1 MKILSLLRIFIRYII
16 KNEIVCRTC
25 AIIILTL
32 FYYNSEITVVFTTEL
47 SIFHLTPAIS
57 QGQHGNIVSF
67 QTTHYWM
74 MHNQHTFF
82 PVSAHIQ
89 TRHNISR
96 IEGSKI
102 TIKKSKSGY
111 ALGVLE
117 GVGLFVLFEDGYRVL
132 KPNEIEYP
140 RYKPGELV
148 EVRNN
153 FGDSFYQARVVY
165 KKKGPPQQEYLSN
178 FQHILWKSFLDVT
191 FYVLPS
197 TWENQLGQ
205 DLLSKK
211 NCSWLGRHFTRRSK
225 TVSNLYRQPKIHNL
239 GFAFFP
245 CGLKVMHFL
254 IFFTFESQ
262 LACINNNCNNR
273 RINFLYLIVFT
284 SS

>member
-1 MKILSLLRIFIRYII
+1 
-16 KNEIVCRTC
+16 
-25 AIIILTL
+25 
-32 FYYNSEITVVFTTEL
+32 
-47 SIFHLTPAIS
+47 
-57 QGQHGNIVSF
+57 
-67 QTTHYWM
+67 

-117 GVGLFVLFEDGYRVL
+117 GVGLFVLFEDGIRVL

-165 KKKGPPQQEYLSN
+165 KKKVPPSRNTFQISN
-178 FQHILWKSFLDVT
+178 IYCGNRSWTSLFMFCLPHEKINLDRICCRRKIALGSEDTLQGDQKPYRICIDNQKFITWDLHFSPADWKLCT
-191 FYVLPS
+191 FWFFSPS
-197 TWENQLGQ
+197 
-205 DLLSKK
+205 SH
-211 NCSWLGRHFTRRSK
+211 S
-225 TVSNLYRQPKIHNL
+225 
-239 GFAFFP
+239 
-245 CGLKVMHFL
+245 
-254 IFFTFESQ
+254 
-262 LACINNNCNNR
+262 
-273 RINFLYLIVFT
+273 
-284 SS
+284 